1 MSSDERYGVAAT
13 DLRGYSVRGFLDK
26 KRPSKKL
33 LSVKYQRRW
42 CVLHDSTLYYFDD
55 PKDRRQKGAFSLI
68 GYRFWHGGTEN
79 SFSLVASGKR
89 TYDFIC
95 PTIEDFE
102 KWKAA
107 IIAVTEN
114 VPSGHEVFVNKKSNY
129 EKSPYDKVK
138 ASPSIDRKVVRKPSL
153 TRESSD
159 DSSEGIDPIPPAR
172 PPPIKRPPQRLPA
185 PPVPRTVPGKTP
197 LSKKQS
203 EPRDMYASVN
213 KVHLSRSNT
222 AIPVPVDKPSGWDD
236 DDLDD
241 YDVVDR
247 HQRFSDNSSDSEDDT
262 YARPDMNLEPVYSSI
277 RDHIAHPDSS
287 SDSGGEPLGIYRSS
301 HYSSASEIEGLRIR
315 TTSGY
320 DHPYDVASL
329 KIQTERVSTGEPSYL
344 TSADLQGP
352 RNASISATKNVESNI
367 ASLLGL
373 GLNLKDKAKTDSDS
387 DSSVDPYVEFV
398 GEGVIKENKQPT
410 KNKTSRKKRHHEE
423 PALNSV
429 PEDPYMEFVGEGLMC
444 GNGDGDEKDSTEE
457 EGPIVNRQ
465 TENRKNESVK
475 KKPLS
480 YHRSLQLEL
489 NKKLVKRLHEPEEV
503 TSESKESGQSGDDE
517 PLYENFLQINTLETR
532 SLPRDI
538 KIPSTPPP
546 LQSHK
551 RKQNSFDSNTD
562 SSSDGELLP
571 AQTCCVGSE

>member
-129 EKSPYDKVK
+129 EKSPCDRVK
-138 ASPSIDRKVVRKPSL
+138 ASPSMDRKLVRRPSL
-153 TRESSD
+153 PWDSSD
-159 DSSEGIDPIPPAR
+159 DSNEGFDLIPPAR
-172 PPPIKRPPQRLPA
+172 PPPIKRLPQRLPV
-185 PPVPRTVPGKTP
+185 PPIPRTVPEKTP
-197 LSKKQS
+197 VSKKQS
-203 EPRDMYASVN
+203 EPQEMYASVN

-222 AIPVPVDKPSGWDD
+222 AIPVPAGKSSGWD

-247 HQRFSDNSSDSEDDT
+247 HLRFSDNSSDSEDDT
-262 YARPDMNLEPVYSSI
+262 YARPNMDPEPVYTSI
-277 RDHIAHPDSS
+277 RDHTQHPDSS
-287 SDSGGEPLGIYRSS
+287 SDSGGEAQGLHRSS
-301 HYSSASEIEGLRIR
+301 DYSSAAEVEGLRKR
-315 TTSGY
+315 TSSGY
-320 DHPYDVASL
+320 DHPYDVANL
-329 KIQTERVSTGEPSYL
+329 KIQQDRASSGEPSYL

-352 RNASISATKNVESNI
+352 RKASISSTKNVESNI
-367 ASLLGL
+367 ASLL

-387 DSSVDPYVEFV
+387 DSSLDPYVEFV
-398 GEGVIKENKQPT
+398 GEGVIKENKPSSIP
-410 KNKTSRKKRHHEE
+410 KNRTSRKKRHHEE

-429 PEDPYMEFVGEGLMC
+429 PEDPYMEFVGEGLSS
-444 GNGDGDEKDSTEE
+444 GKGDVEAMEDTDE
-457 EGPIVNRQ
+457 EGPSVTEH
-465 TENRKNESVK
+465 TENKKNESVK

-503 TSESKESGQSGDDE
+503 TSEKKESEQSGDDE

-538 KIPSTPPP
+538 KLPSTPP

-562 SSSDGELLP
+562 SSSDGEFLP
-571 AQTCCVGSE
+571 SQTCCVGSE

>member
-1 MSSDERYGVAAT
+1 M
-13 DLRGYSVRGFLDK
+13 
-26 KRPSKKL
+26 
-33 LSVKYQRRW
+33 
-42 CVLHDSTLYYFDD
+42 
-55 PKDRRQKGAFSLI
+55 
-68 GYRFWHGGTEN
+68 
-79 SFSLVASGKR
+79 
-89 TYDFIC
+89 
-95 PTIEDFE
+95 
-102 KWKAA
+102 
-107 IIAVTEN
+107 
-114 VPSGHEVFVNKKSNY
+114 
-129 EKSPYDKVK
+129 
-138 ASPSIDRKVVRKPSL
+138 
-153 TRESSD
+153 
-159 DSSEGIDPIPPAR
+159 
-172 PPPIKRPPQRLPA
+172 
-185 PPVPRTVPGKTP
+185 
-197 LSKKQS
+197 
-203 EPRDMYASVN
+203 
-213 KVHLSRSNT
+213 
-222 AIPVPVDKPSGWDD
+222 
-236 DDLDD
+236 
-241 YDVVDR
+241 
-247 HQRFSDNSSDSEDDT
+247 
-262 YARPDMNLEPVYSSI
+262 
-277 RDHIAHPDSS
+277 
-287 SDSGGEPLGIYRSS
+287 
-301 HYSSASEIEGLRIR
+301 
-315 TTSGY
+315 
-320 DHPYDVASL
+320 
-329 KIQTERVSTGEPSYL
+329 
-344 TSADLQGP
+344 
-352 RNASISATKNVESNI
+352 ESNI

-457 EGPIVNRQ
+457 EGPSVNRQ

-562 SSSDGELLP
+562 SSSDGEFLP
-571 AQTCCVGSE
+571 PRAQTCCVGSE

>member
-129 EKSPYDKVK
+129 EKSPYDRVK

-247 HQRFSDNSSDSEDDT
+247 HQRFSDN
-262 YARPDMNLEPVYSSI
+262 N
-277 RDHIAHPDSS
+277 
-287 SDSGGEPLGIYRSS
+287 SGGEPLGIYRSS

-344 TSADLQGP
+344 TSEDLQGP
-352 RNASISATKNVESNI
+352 RKASISATKNVESNI

-444 GNGDGDEKDSTEE
+444 GKGDSDEKDSTEE
-457 EGPIVNRQ
+457 EGPSVNRQ
-465 TENRKNESVK
+465 TENMKNESVK

-538 KIPSTPPP
+538 KIPSTPP

-562 SSSDGELLP
+562 SSSDGEFLP
-571 AQTCCVGSE
+571 PRAQTCCVGSE

>member
-247 HQRFSDNSSDSEDDT
+247 HQRFSDNS
-262 YARPDMNLEPVYSSI
+262 
-277 RDHIAHPDSS
+277 
-287 SDSGGEPLGIYRSS
+287 
-301 HYSSASEIEGLRIR
+301 
-315 TTSGY
+315 
-320 DHPYDVASL
+320 
-329 KIQTERVSTGEPSYL
+329 EPSYL

-444 GNGDGDEKDSTEE
+444 GKGDGEEMDSTEE
-457 EGPIVNRQ
+457 EGPSLNRQ

-538 KIPSTPPP
+538 KIPSTPP

-562 SSSDGELLP
+562 SSSDGEFLP
-571 AQTCCVGSE
+571 PRAQTCCVGSE